1 MNTAHLHPSP
11 APLPGLEN
19 ASVGAPITRLGVSL
33 IPVYLHRRP
42 TLTDVDVA
50 GLIATGNNASVTIG
64 EQPEAEVPTL
74 LAENHGDALALLVS
88 GQIVEGGLQTRV
100 LNVSVLIDGR
110 TKLPIP
116 VSCVEQ
122 GRWGGGRQ
130 FRQGDTFAPR
140 RVRRAKDETVAASV
154 LSSGS
159 KRTNQGRV
167 WDAVASEL
175 TRMNVD
181 DDSHRLS
188 AAAIRFDEDRALAEA
203 VRELRELGPLPGQ
216 CGIVV
221 AHGKRIVSVEV
232 FATPELLAAHWDA
245 LVNGILLDAPNSLPS
260 STPSLTRA
268 LRFVRR
274 LATADATVTPG
285 VGLGREHH
293 VRTKRLVGQALVHD
307 NFVVHASA
315 FALAA

>member
-1 MNTAHLHPSP
+1 MNTTYLPDPPTA
-11 APLPGLEN
+11 LPGLEY
-19 ASVGAPITRLGVSL
+19 ASVGAPITRVGVSL
-33 IPVYLHRRP
+33 IPIYIHRP
-42 TLTDVDVA
+42 VVSTDADLA
-50 GLIATGNNASVTIG
+50 RRISTGNGASVTIG

-122 GRWGGGRQ
+122 GRWNGGSE
-130 FRQGDTFAPR
+130 FRPGVTYAPR
-140 RVRRAKDETVAASV
+140 RVRRAKDETVADSV
-154 LSSGS
+154 RSSGS

-167 WDAVASEL
+167 WDAVSSEL
-175 TRMNVD
+175 TRMRVS
-181 DDSHRLS
+181 DDSHCLS
-188 AAAIRFDEDRALAEA
+188 AAAIRFEDGGSIADA
-203 VRELRELGPLPGQ
+203 VSELRTLGPLPGQ

-245 LVNGILLDAPNSLPS
+245 LVSGILLDAPNSIPS
-260 STPSLTRA
+260 SRPSLTHA

-274 LATADATVTPG
+274 LAAAEATVTPG

-307 NFVVHASA
+307 NLVVHASA